1 MNGTYNIKLVEVTR
15 TGAMT
20 MKRLFRLMAV
30 AGLAAMAFA
39 APASA
44 NLVANGGFEAD
55 PDGIAFFEWTFTEPV
70 GVVNFAQLSG
80 APVNTGNWALWWGPF
95 GGTATM
101 TQNVATVAGAE
112 YTFDFYFRG
121 DVIPAEGEGQSF
133 QAFWDGAAIPLDGIE
148 FTVLTEDTPFQ
159 HFSFQGTASSAS
171 TEIKFV
177 AQNDPTFFYLD
188 DISVNAVG
196 AVPEPAGLALLL
208 GIAVSGLVFIR
219 RREHK

>member
-1 MNGTYNIKLVEVTR
+1 MTR
-15 TGAMT
+15 F
-20 MKRLFRLMAV
+20 FRLIAV

-55 PDGIAFFEWTFTEPV
+55 PDGILFPEWTFTDSA
-70 GVVNFAQLSG
+70 GAFNFAQLSG
-80 APVNTGNWALWWGPF
+80 APVNSGNWALWWGPF
-95 GGTATM
+95 GGTSTM
-101 TQNVATVAGAE
+101 TQDVATVAGAE

-121 DVIPAEGEGQSF
+121 DVMDPEGAPQSF
-133 QAFWDGAAIPLDGIE
+133 QAYWDNQLLSLDGIQ
-148 FTVLTEDTPFQ
+148 FTVLTEDAPFQ
-159 HFSFQGTASSAS
+159 HFSFQGTASSNS

-208 GIAVSGLVFIR
+208 GIATGGFLFIR
-219 RREHK
+219 RREQR